1 MLNTILKVGV
11 IARLLPL
18 LKPRF
23 RGLLIS
29 FSVIA
34 IILLTHNEYLIY
46 VQVTE
51 YARHLTLSF
60 YIKWASIGLTVFA
73 YLMTIEHGIRVR
85 SKAGTEEII
94 IPLTQGTVPARE
106 DGYNFARQPRK
117 LQTRG
122 ERILSGSRD

>member
-34 IILLTHNEYLIY
+34 IILLAHNEYLIY

-73 YLMTIEHGIRVR
+73 YLMTIERGIRVR

-94 IPLTQGTVPARE
+94 IPLTQGTVPAGE
-106 DGYNFARQPRK
+106 DV
-117 LQTRG
+117 
-122 ERILSGSRD
+122 

>member
-1 MLNTILKVGV
+1 VLNTILKVGV

-34 IILLTHNEYLIY
+34 IILLAHNEYLIY

-73 YLMTIEHGIRVR
+73 YLMTIERGIRVR
-85 SKAGTEEII
+85 SKADTEEII
-94 IPLTQGTVPARE
+94 IPLTQGTVPAGE